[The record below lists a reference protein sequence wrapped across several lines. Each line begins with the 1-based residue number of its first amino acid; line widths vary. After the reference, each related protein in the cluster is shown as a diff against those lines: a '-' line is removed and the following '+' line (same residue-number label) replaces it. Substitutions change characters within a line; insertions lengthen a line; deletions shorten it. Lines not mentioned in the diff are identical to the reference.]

1 MVLNIETSH
10 NLTSISLSSKKK
22 IESILNINPQRPNH
36 CEVLVP
42 LIVDIMEKN
51 SIQISEIDEIRVNVG
66 PGNLSSL
73 RVGISIANIFGSF
86 KNIPTFGVSSFLLY
100 AFSYDSGVKD
110 LVTIFNLRNDYYA
123 YAKFCN
129 SSNKVSLLD
138 YDFKIHSKD
147 ILDINVKDS
156 YVVGTGASKI
166 QSLSYKSKDA
176 PYIVDTEFF
185 VDSSALS
192 KVDMNFD
199 AKFIFKNHPL
209 EPFNSFSFVS

>member
-10 NLTSISLSSKKK
+10 NLTSISLSSKEK

-100 AFSYDSGVKD
+100 AFSYDPGVKD

-123 YAKFCN
+123 YAKFSNC
-129 SSNKVSLLD
+129 SNKVTLLD

-166 QSLSYKSKDA
+166 QSLSYKSKDS

-199 AKFIFKNHPL
+199 AKFIFKNNPL